1 MTSEQKIS
9 NNFIIINGKQ
19 AQDEF
24 ERLINSEVYYDSC
37 YGDNGHID
45 EGGYCMIC
53 EDCTLADVCSCSD
66 DCSTLEWGVEPD
78 FIKNKNQYENKLIFF
93 CTVETV
99 YTNYGELYK
108 KNGRV
113 WIPLDQPPPPPCNII
128 CSDNI
133 HSLMKVFNQ
142 YKIYRFFTTNS
153 IICILEFRNTNPI
166 ENIPKCTS
174 YDDDIVERMRY
185 GFAVNNEVYAFV
197 RKYEFDNSFANSYVL
212 EFHDF
217 TDEFKTTKLPVENQI
232 KMMLDLNLEKF
243 SKALDSKW

>member
-53 EDCTLADVCSCSD
+53 EDCTLANVCSCSG
-66 DCSTLEWGVEPD
+66 CSTLEWGVEPD
-78 FIKNKNQYENKLIFF
+78 FIKNRNQYENNLIFF
-93 CTVETV
+93 STVETV
-99 YTNYGELYK
+99 YTQYDSDET
-108 KNGRV
+108 KNA
-113 WIPLDQPPPPPCNII
+113 CNII

-174 YDDDIVERMRY
+174 YDDDEIERMRY
-185 GFAVNNEVYAFV
+185 GFALDNEVYAFI
-197 RKYEFDNSFANSYVL
+197 RKYEFDNSFANNSSFIKNCVL
-212 EFHDF
+212 EPNDF
-217 TDEFKTTKLPVENQI
+217 TDEFKTTKLPVEKQI